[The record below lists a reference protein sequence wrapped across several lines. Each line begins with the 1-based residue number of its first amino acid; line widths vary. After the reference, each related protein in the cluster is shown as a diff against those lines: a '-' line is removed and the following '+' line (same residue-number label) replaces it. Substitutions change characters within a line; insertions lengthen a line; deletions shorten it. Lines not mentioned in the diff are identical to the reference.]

1 MTKQRFEVCPVSEL
15 QPGERRIETLG
26 KFSVG
31 VFNVN
36 GEYYAMKND
45 CPHQRAPLCE
55 GKLTGTN
62 TSDTPGEYNWERD
75 GQIVTCPWHGWEFD
89 VTTGE
94 SVFNPHKVKAK
105 TFDATVEESE
115 TSASAGDASGDVSA
129 GGEAIVNDDAM
140 ASPKTA
146 VDGCAT
152 SDDAGDETMSDDG
165 CESCGVD
172 LAGEEPPVE
181 TYDVEIES
189 GTVVVYL

>member
-1 MTKQRFEVCPVSEL
+1 MSKNRFEICPAAEL

-26 KFSVG
+26 RFSVG
-31 VFNVN
+31 VFNVD

-55 GKLTGTN
+55 GKLTGTT

-89 VTTGE
+89 ITTGE

-105 TFDATVEESE
+105 TFDTTVEKATAGTGSATTDSE
-115 TSASAGDASGDVSA
+115 TTT
-129 GGEAIVNDDAM
+129 GGN
-140 ASPKTA
+140 
-146 VDGCAT
+146 
-152 SDDAGDETMSDDG
+152 
-165 CESCGVD
+165 CENCGVN

-181 TYDVEIES
+181 TYDVEVES
-189 GTVVVYL
+189 GTVVVYC

>member
-1 MTKQRFEVCPVSEL
+1 MNQNRFEVCPAEEL

-26 KFSVG
+26 RFSVG
-31 VFNVN
+31 VFNVD

-55 GKLTGTN
+55 GKLTGTS

-105 TFDATVEESE
+105 TFDATVEGATASSSE
-115 TSASAGDASGDVSA
+115 VVASS
-129 GGEAIVNDDAM
+129 
-140 ASPKTA
+140 KTT
-146 VDGCAT
+146 VDGDCG
-152 SDDAGDETMSDDG
+152 S
-165 CESCGVD
+165 CEMN

>member
-1 MTKQRFEVCPVSEL
+1 MTKQRFEVCPASEL
-15 QPGERRIETLG
+15 QSGERRIEMLG

-105 TFDATVEESE
+105 TFDATVEGPTAS
-115 TSASAGDASGDVSA
+115 TGGASASGSTD
-129 GGEAIVNDDAM
+129 GE
-140 ASPKTA
+140 T
-146 VDGCAT
+146 T
-152 SDDAGDETMSDDG
+152 TDEG
-165 CESCGVD
+165 CESCGMN

-181 TYDVEIES
+181 TYDVDVES
-189 GTVVVYL
+189 GTVVVYV